1 MKIKERSEGDITVLE
16 LKGPLALGPG
26 EDAFRQKMAQL
37 LKEKRTNIL
46 LDFKE
51 VEFIDSSGV
60 GALVKYLTTITREG
74 GKLKCVNPGQLIQKV
89 LKITGVY
96 DLFDF
101 YSDEKAALSGF

>member
-1 MKIKERSEGDITVLE
+1 MKIKERPEGDVIVLE
-16 LKGPLALGPG
+16 LKGSLALGPG

-37 LKEKRTNIL
+37 IEEKRTNIL

-74 GKLKCVNPGQLIQKV
+74 GKLKCVNPGQLFKKV

-101 YSDEKAALSGF
+101 YPDEKTALSGF